1 MQLSTRRSRATAVM
15 LTILAGA
22 TTSVMA
28 APASESQR
36 ATAVFAGG
44 CFWCLEQALD
54 AVRGVVSTTSG
65 YTGGRTAKPTYEEV
79 SAGNTGHMEAVQVV
93 YDPSQV
99 GYEDLL
105 KVFWHNVDPVDGGGQ
120 FCDRGS
126 QYQSAIFFQST
137 QERRLA
143 ERSREEVAR
152 DLHAKIATL
161 ITPAGEFY
169 AAEAYHQD
177 YYSKNPARYK
187 FYKWNCGREQRLKMV
202 WEGY

>member
-1 MQLSTRRSRATAVM
+1 MQWSTRGSWAAAVM

-28 APASESQR
+28 APAADSKR

-54 AVRGVVSTTSG
+54 AVKGVVSTTSG
-65 YTGGRTAKPTYEEV
+65 YTGGRIAQPTYEEV
-79 SAGNTGHMEAVQVV
+79 SAGNTGHIEAVQVV

-99 GYEDLL
+99 GYADLL
-105 KVFWHNVDPVDGGGQ
+105 KVFWRNVDPVDGGGQ
-120 FCDRGS
+120 FCDRGY
-126 QYQSAIFFQST
+126 QYQSAIFVQST

-143 ERSREEVAR
+143 ERSRDEVAG
-152 DLHAKIATL
+152 DLNAKVATV

-169 AAEAYHQD
+169 AAEDYHQD
-177 YYSKNPARYK
+177 YYQKNPARYN
-187 FYKWNCGREQRLKMV
+187 FYKWNCGREQRLKEV
-202 WEGY
+202 WERS